1 MSASI
6 ISYNVSPNPNDD
18 TETSGVPIGAI
29 NLWGGSTAPS
39 GWLLCNGANV
49 SRTTYADLFSVIGTN
64 FGAGDGSAVSIYSG
78 AVGGGAGLGYQ
89 VNFVSNPYIVEGN
102 TFIINGTGTTLDGGT
117 YTAIDPTNST
127 VITFIHGKTPAPGL
141 INAPGSGT
149 VTKLGTLTTFTLPA
163 TNGRTVRG
171 VGTSSWTGLNSGT
184 AGTTVVTL
192 GQTAGADGTKQLADN
207 LPQHRHGVY
216 VPGGNTLSAG
226 SGLRAGTANVDDG
239 TLTIANTTK
248 LDTANTLVTNS
259 NTLTTNAYIGINY
272 IIKYG

>member
-1 MSASI
+1 MSAHQRV
-6 ISYNVSPNPNDD
+6 NVAPNPSNAD
-18 TETSGVPIGAI
+18 EGAYFLAGMLM
-29 NLWGGSTAPS
+29 LWGGATAPDD
-39 GWLLCNGANV
+39 WLLCNGTAV
-49 SRTTYADLFSVIGTN
+49 SRSTYADLFEVIGTT
-64 FGAGDGSAVSIYSG
+64 FGAGDGSAVPIFSG

-117 YTAIDPTNST
+117 YTAIAPTNST

-184 AGTTVVTL
+184 AGTTAVTL

-207 LPQHRHGVY
+207 LPQHRHGVF

-248 LDTANTLVTNS
+248 LDAANTLVTNS

-272 IIKYG
+272 IIKT